1 VVVTFEGSSSTTS
14 PEPNTGYHHRCS
26 VDRAWEGWAV
36 TVSETSVTRGTFLG
50 KQIAE
55 SLRRQ
60 ILLGIIPSGTKL
72 SQRQLCE
79 QFGTSRMPVRDGLK
93 LLSHDGL
100 VTTDDTQHSIVAPL
114 SRADLLDAYLIEG
127 TLTGLAAERASR
139 NATHDDIAELQ
150 ELHESMVESAA
161 ADDHQ
166 RMAELNWTFHRRINR
181 LSRSRKLL
189 SAIKTTSLDL
199 PRDFLAE
206 MPEWGPDSNVE
217 HAKILKAMSKRRHAD
232 VGRLMQEHI
241 INAGNELVTSLLAR
255 GTQLE

>member
-1 VVVTFEGSSSTTS
+1 
-14 PEPNTGYHHRCS
+14 
-26 VDRAWEGWAV
+26 V
-36 TVSETSVTRGTFLG
+36 TVSDASVTRGTFLG

-55 SLRRQ
+55 SLRRE

-114 SRADLLDAYLIEG
+114 SRADLLDAYLIEA

-139 NATHDDIAELQ
+139 KATDDDIIELK

-161 ADDHQ
+161 TRDHQ
-166 RMAELNWTFHRRINR
+166 RMAELNWMFHRRINR
-181 LSRSRKLL
+181 LSGSPKLL
-189 SAIKTTSLDL
+189 SAIKATSLDL

-206 MPEWGPDSNVE
+206 MPEWGPHSNVE
-217 HAKILKAMSKRRHAD
+217 HAKILKAMSNRRHAE
-232 VGRLMQEHI
+232 VGRLMKEHI

-255 GTQLE
+255 GTQLK

>member
-1 VVVTFEGSSSTTS
+1 M
-14 PEPNTGYHHRCS
+14 
-26 VDRAWEGWAV
+26 
-36 TVSETSVTRGTFLG
+36 TVSDASVTRGTFLG

-55 SLRRQ
+55 SLRRE

-79 QFGTSRMPVRDGLK
+79 RFGTSRMPVRDGLK

-139 NATHDDIAELQ
+139 KATDDHIIELK
-150 ELHESMVESAA
+150 ELHVSMVQSAA
-161 ADDHQ
+161 ADDPQ
-166 RMAELNWTFHRRINR
+166 RMAELNWMFHRRINR
-181 LSRSRKLL
+181 LSGSPKLL
-189 SAIKTTSLDL
+189 SAIKATSLDL

-206 MPEWGPDSNVE
+206 MPEWGPHSNME
-217 HAKILKAMSKRRHAD
+217 HAEILKAMSNRRHAE
-232 VGRLMQEHI
+232 VGRLMKAHI
-241 INAGNELVTSLLAR
+241 INAGNELVTSLLTR
-255 GTQLE
+255 GTQVE

>member
-1 VVVTFEGSSSTTS
+1 
-14 PEPNTGYHHRCS
+14 
-26 VDRAWEGWAV
+26 V
-36 TVSETSVTRGTFLG
+36 TVSDASVTRGTFLG

-55 SLRRQ
+55 SLRRD

-72 SQRQLCE
+72 SQQQLCE
-79 QFGTSRMPVRDGLK
+79 QYGTSRMPVRDGLK

-139 NATHDDIAELQ
+139 KATDDDIIELK

-161 ADDHQ
+161 AGDHQ
-166 RMAELNWTFHRRINR
+166 RMAELNWMFHRRINR
-181 LSRSRKLL
+181 LSGSPKLL
-189 SAIKTTSLDL
+189 SAIKATSLDL

-206 MPEWGPDSNVE
+206 MPEWGPHSNVE
-217 HAKILKAMSKRRHAD
+217 HAKILKAMSNRRHAE
-232 VGRLMQEHI
+232 VGRLMKEHI
-241 INAGNELVTSLLAR
+241 INAGDELVTSLLAR
-255 GTQLE
+255 GTQLK